1 MTADSATPKTLLPG
15 TLLEMTPEVLGTYYG
30 TEVRASNPDFTKQ
43 TYRDLLNAGR
53 IVRFA
58 FNLGGQVVWFEAHGD
73 SPDAPVPA
81 FENEDGLRALASTRI
96 ELGER
101 FRLVLRS

>member
-1 MTADSATPKTLLPG
+1 MIPDSAIPKTLLPG

-30 TEVRASNPDFTKQ
+30 AEVRASNPDFKKQ

-58 FNLGGQVVWFEAHGD
+58 FDFGGQTVWFEAHGD
-73 SPDAPVPA
+73 SPDAPEPT
-81 FENEDGLRALASTRI
+81 FENEDGLRALAGTRA
-96 ELGER
+96 ELGDR